1 MKRSIRPA
9 GVTAPAPAPEP
20 PPTPQPVEYWPEP
33 TKPDRFRTWTLN
45 DKNYWQRPLRVGE
58 PIVKGLVQG
67 DRTVINARSGS
78 DFSYVRLYIDVGY
91 VFALT
96 LVLAASFDTDGT
108 AGKENP

>member
-9 GVTAPAPAPEP
+9 GVTAPAPS
-20 PPTPQPVEYWPEP
+20 PTPEPVEYFPEP

-67 DRTVINARSGS
+67 NRTVINAACGS
-78 DFSYVRLYIDVGY
+78 DHSYDRIYIDVGY

-96 LVLAASFDTDGT
+96 LGLAASFDTDGT
-108 AGKENP
+108 AGKGDQ

>member
-9 GVTAPAPAPEP
+9 GVTAPAPIEPQPEP
-20 PPTPQPVEYWPEP
+20 APPAEI
-33 TKPDRFRTWTLN
+33 KPARFTCWSLN

-67 DRTVINARSGS
+67 NRTVINARSGS
-78 DFSYVRLYIDVGY
+78 DFSYDRLYIDVGY

-96 LVLAASFDTDGT
+96 LGLAASFDTDGT